1 MNKSKV
7 AGGKP
12 LPKLGEI
19 EEHLNKVY
27 DLVFE
32 DYSFEEFEQ
41 EMSFKERERP
51 LIFNHRLVLFHCID
65 EARNVFN
72 RLKMLQEKLKEGK
85 Q

>member
-1 MNKSKV
+1 MNKKSI

-41 EMSFKERERP
+41 EMSLKERERS
-51 LIFNHRLVLFHCID
+51 VLFNCRLTLLRAVD
-65 EARNVFN
+65 EALSVLN
-72 RLKMLQEKLKEGK
+72 RLKMLQLKIKEGK

>member
-1 MNKSKV
+1 MNKKSI

-41 EMSFKERERP
+41 EMSLKERARP
-51 LIFNHRLVLFHCID
+51 LIFNHRLVLFHYID